1 MSIQDYDVVVVGSGI
16 VGATTA
22 LILAKNTSLK
32 IAILEANDLSVSWDA
47 NSYDHRVSAISAS
60 SQKIF
65 QNLNIW
71 QAMTQKRV
79 SAYTHM
85 RVWDVEENAEIKFD
99 CADVNEQELGFIVE
113 DSIMRSSLL
122 EEMRKYGN
130 IELLFSRKLV
140 SISAMPSSSIIP
152 SSSVM
157 PAQAGIQLTTNVM
170 PAQAG
175 IQLTAE
181 VINTKLLIAADG
193 ANSYVRDL
201 AGIQLKTWDYEHTA
215 IVATVETELS
225 HQKTAMQQ
233 FLTTGP
239 LAFLPLNDANTS
251 SIVWSASHAHAKE
264 LMALSDEEFR
274 HALSNAFNNKLGQI
288 KKISKRYSFPLR
300 MRHAKNYVQPSLALI
315 GDAAHTIHPLAGQGV
330 NLGLLD
336 AASLSEVI
344 IEAVKKNKNY
354 SSSSVL
360 RRYERWRKSDNV
372 AMLAGVEV
380 LKRLFANNN
389 PSMKRVRGVGL
400 AMTNRV
406 PLLKNFFTQYALG
419 HRGDLPVIAK

>member
-1 MSIQDYDVVVVGSGI
+1 MQDYDVVVVGSGI
-16 VGATTA
+16 VGAATA

-47 NSYDHRVSAISAS
+47 NSYDQRVSAISSS

-65 QNLNIW
+65 QYLNVW
-71 QAMTQKRV
+71 QTMMQKRV
-79 SAYTHM
+79 STYTHM

-113 DSIMRSSLL
+113 NSVMRSSLL
-122 EEMRKYGN
+122 EEIRKYEN
-130 IELLFSRKLV
+130 IGLLFSRRLV
-140 SISAMPSSSIIP
+140 SMNTLPS
-152 SSSVM
+152 
-157 PAQAGIQLTTNVM
+157 
-170 PAQAG
+170 G
-175 IQLTAE
+175 IQLTATFDNNSE
-181 VINTKLLIAADG
+181 VINTKLLVAADG

-251 SIVWSASHAHAKE
+251 SIVWSTSHAHAKE

-288 KKISKRYSFPLR
+288 KKISKRYFFPLR
-300 MRHAKNYVQPSLALI
+300 MRHAKSYVQPSLALI

-344 IEAVKKNKNY
+344 IEAVKRNKNY

-419 HRGDLPVIAK
+419 HRGDLPMIAK